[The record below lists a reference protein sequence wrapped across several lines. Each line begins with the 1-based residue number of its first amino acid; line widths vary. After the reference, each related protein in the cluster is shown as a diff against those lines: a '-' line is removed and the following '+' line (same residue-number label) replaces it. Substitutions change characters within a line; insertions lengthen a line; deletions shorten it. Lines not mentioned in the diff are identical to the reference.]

1 MLEKSITGVT
11 VTRGVIPRKV
21 IFDIDNG
28 GSFLDGLIIYDV
40 TEDGKIVS
48 KNKSIG
54 IKSDIS
60 IPAVNGML
68 QDFVRTAAK
77 AEGLVDTHE

>member
-1 MLEKSITGVT
+1 MLEKSIIGVT
-11 VTRGVIPRKV
+11 VSRGVIPRKA
-21 IFDIDNG
+21 IFDIDSG

-68 QDFVRTAAK
+68 QDFVRIAGK